1 MNLSDQLDLKIGL
14 DGISCTDF
22 ATVGDKI
29 LLAVGTCNGRIRIY
43 DYMNRTEALLQ
54 KRWHKTIRCL
64 SFFPKDQN
72 LITSASRQS
81 GLKVHD
87 VIAEKQ
93 TWACLKAHGKSPISS
108 ILVLEHGQWITGD
121 EDGIIKMWDARKS
134 GPVSVMIP
142 DVGNRF
148 DELFNSINAMTV
160 SSNDSHGT
168 LLAAVDDGTLAVY
181 NIRRRRFEMCSETLG
196 FSARTL
202 TIVKN
207 NTKVLVG
214 SDEGVVSVFNWNE
227 FGNICDRFPIHPL
240 RPSKQGQARTAV
252 SGVNSVEKI
261 VKITEDIVAVATD
274 DGVISAITILPNR
287 LLGCVGYHT
296 DSANSDASGADCLTL
311 SVHPTENII
320 ASTYPANCSVKFWDT
335 SRFIKHAENESI
347 ELRLPKHQRKLPS
360 AKLKGVKSRRL
371 CLTDTNKRMEYLN
384 GLLPEKMK
392 DIPFKEFENSSS
404 NEDSPS

>member
-22 ATVGDKI
+22 ATVSDKI
-29 LLAVGTCNGRIRIY
+29 LFAVGTCNGRIRIY
-43 DYMNRTEALLQ
+43 DYMNQTEALLQ

-72 LITSASRQS
+72 LLTSASRQS
-81 GLKVHD
+81 GLKIHD
-87 VIAEKQ
+87 IIAEKQ
-93 TWACLKAHGKSPISS
+93 TWSCLKAHEKSPISS
-108 ILVLEHGQWITGD
+108 ILVLEHGQWVTGD

-134 GPVSVMIP
+134 GPVAVMIP
-142 DVGNRF
+142 DVDNRF
-148 DELFNSINAMTV
+148 DDLFNSINEMTV

-181 NIRRRRFEMCSETLG
+181 NIRRRRFEMSSETLG

-274 DGVISAITILPNR
+274 DGVISAINILPNR
-287 LLGCVGYHT
+287 LLGCVGCHT
-296 DSANSDASGADCLTL
+296 DAANNDASGADCLSL

-320 ASTYPANCSVKFWDT
+320 ASTYPANRSIKFWDA
-335 SRFIKHAENESI
+335 SRFIKHAKNESM

-371 CLTDTNKRMEYLN
+371 CLTDVNERMEYLN
-384 GLLPEKMK
+384 GLLPEKIK
-392 DIPFKEFENSSS
+392 DMSSEEFENSSS
-404 NEDSPS
+404 NEDSSS